1 MYENK
6 QSVNQK
12 YKIFLTCSA
21 VILFFFVVDA
31 MDLNEEPIIYHHHVY
46 LTDFSL
52 LSTSIGLVII
62 TAIGVIFYKNSERNL
77 PWILFLMVVIF
88 WAIGEIVWSQ
98 DFQYE
103 AEDPLSYLS
112 EIFWLSAYIF
122 LIGFE
127 ITYLKPFKKL
137 ITKKILSTSIVISIV
152 PTIHAIMMLI
162 NIGSDNFE
170 ESLMMMYCV
179 LDTLILIPA
188 IIGVIL
194 FFRGQ
199 VSGIWSL
206 MIIGIIIDSIA
217 NIWYGF
223 DISENL
229 YSIGDYVDALY
240 VCSYVIF
247 AFGVWNNIKL
257 FDKSKISI

>member
-1 MYENK
+1 M
-6 QSVNQK
+6 S
-12 YKIFLTCSA
+12 
-21 VILFFFVVDA
+21 
-31 MDLNEEPIIYHHHVY
+31 
-46 LTDFSL
+46 
-52 LSTSIGLVII
+52 G
-62 TAIGVIFYKNSERNL
+62 G
-77 PWILFLMVVIF
+77 
-88 WAIGEIVWSQ
+88 
-98 DFQYE
+98 
-103 AEDPLSYLS
+103 
-112 EIFWLSAYIF
+112 YIF

-199 VSGIWSL
+199 VSGMWSL
-206 MIIGIIIDSIA
+206 MVIGIVINAIA

-240 VCSYVIF
+240 VCAYVIF